1 METLVDDS
9 MPAHETT
16 NDSSPAEAHENLE
29 TENIETLVY
38 DKVENNPDES
48 SNTLEQTDRAHKL

>member
-16 NDSSPAEAHENLE
+16 NDSSPAEAYENLE
-29 TENIETLVY
+29 TENIETPVH
-38 DKVENNPDES
+38 DKIENNPDDS
-48 SNTLEQTDRAHKL
+48 SNTLEQTDRDYK

>member
-16 NDSSPAEAHENLE
+16 NDSSPAESNENLE
-29 TENIETLVY
+29 TENIEPLLH

-48 SNTLEQTDRAHKL
+48 SNTLEQTDRDHK

>member
-1 METLVDDS
+1 

-29 TENIETLVY
+29 TENIETLVH
-38 DKVENNPDES
+38 DKVENNPDDS
-48 SNTLEQTDRAHKL
+48 SNTLEKTDRDHK